1 MARIMARKAKKAP
14 PRRVPAFTGSI
25 DAKVPAENVELT
37 HYLVETSR
45 WVAYS
50 KASDG
55 RVFFGD
61 GATEPLARRAAGL
74 RTLAH
79 LERRASGEAE
89 GLSAAELKEA
99 RDELARE
106 LAQLHV
112 LVATSNL
119 PFPDNYPREVILTEL
134 RATYEIVLATDQRG
148 LIARW
153 TLPTL
158 MFLAAGFAN
167 GVIGMGAE
175 KSLKLLAKLLAG

>member
-1 MARIMARKAKKAP
+1 MARKTKKTLLQA
-14 PRRVPAFTGSI
+14 VPAFTGSI

-37 HYLVETSR
+37 HYLAETGR

-79 LERRASGEAE
+79 LQGRASGEVG
-89 GLSAAELKEA
+89 GLPREDVKNA
-99 RDELARE
+99 RAELARE
-106 LAQLHV
+106 LAQLRV
-112 LVATSNL
+112 LVMTSNL
-119 PFPDNYPREVILTEL
+119 PFPEGYPKQVILTEL
-134 RATYEIVLATDQRG
+134 HASREIVLATDQRG

-153 TLPTL
+153 TLPAL
-158 MFLAAGFAN
+158 LFLAAGFAN
-167 GVIGMGAE
+167 GIIGKAAE
-175 KSLKLLAKLLAG
+175 KSLELLAKLLVG